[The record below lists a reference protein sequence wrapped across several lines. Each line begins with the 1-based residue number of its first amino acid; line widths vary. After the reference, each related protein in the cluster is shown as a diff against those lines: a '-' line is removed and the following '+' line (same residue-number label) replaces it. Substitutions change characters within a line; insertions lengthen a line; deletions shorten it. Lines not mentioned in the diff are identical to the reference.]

1 MTGVMLEELVEGGV
15 GDEVERGEEESGE
28 NGRSG
33 KRALERVVVED
44 SEMVVDTSVDEG
56 EEFEEEEVVKGSV
69 VEKGSE

>member
-1 MTGVMLEELVEGGV
+1 MLEELVEGGV
-15 GDEVERGEEESGE
+15 GDVVGWGEEESGE
-28 NGRSG
+28 NGRLG
-33 KRALERVVVED
+33 KRALERVMVED

>member
-1 MTGVMLEELVEGGV
+1 MLEELVEGGV
-15 GDEVERGEEESGE
+15 GDEVGWGEEESGE
-28 NGRSG
+28 NGRFG
-33 KRALERVVVED
+33 KRALERVMVED

>member
-1 MTGVMLEELVEGGV
+1 MLEELVEGGV
-15 GDEVERGEEESGE
+15 GGEVEWGEEESGE

-33 KRALERVVVED
+33 KRALERVMVED
-44 SEMVVDTSVDEG
+44 SEMVVDTSADEG